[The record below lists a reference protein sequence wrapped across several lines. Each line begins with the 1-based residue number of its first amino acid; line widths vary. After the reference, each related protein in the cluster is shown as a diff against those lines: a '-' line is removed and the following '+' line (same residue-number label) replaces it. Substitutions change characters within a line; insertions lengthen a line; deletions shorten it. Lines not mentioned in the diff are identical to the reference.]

1 MEFQRVSKKAMINM
15 LIPAVIWTAILA
27 AAAAVVWFA
36 GILPEQP
43 PTLVCLI
50 YWLAFGLLFLVLLIS
65 PWVRHHRYRYQIDN
79 VRVAKQEGLIFLT
92 TELAPIERVHQIAV
106 LRGPIDRLTGLAKVV
121 ATTAG
126 GEITIRFLEHDV
138 AFALAEK
145 LEATIK
151 QIVHAQGEVQ

>member
-50 YWLAFGLLFLVLLIS
+50 YWLAFGLLFLVLLVS
-65 PWVRHHRYRYQIDN
+65 PWVRYHRYRYQIDD

-92 TELAPIERVHQIAV
+92 IERVHQIAV